1 MTRQEVKEKLQNN
14 IEVKKEIKN
23 TLLGLV
29 EKAESLKHYKVI
41 NNGYINKLTEALP
54 LTESYTM
61 ENGEVKTY
69 SPYYLKIG
77 YKHFNGIFEEIE
89 LTLRKSYKGKTF
101 TAEQKLTEGYD
112 SFQYTETIY
121 IGNRNGQITAEEMPE
136 RIKERAET
144 MEQDIERLKKELAN
158 IDEIIDNR
166 NKAIDELTEII
177 AKNDA
182 LSYTT
187 RATMPELKLPYI
199 SKYDYIQD

>member
-1 MTRQEVKEKLQNN
+1 MTRQEIKEKLKNN
-14 IEVKKEIKN
+14 IDVKIDIKD
-23 TLLGLV
+23 TLLRLID
-29 EKAESLKHYKVI
+29 EAESLKHYKVI
-41 NNGYINKLTEALP
+41 NNGYINKLSLALP
-54 LTESYTM
+54 RTESYTM

-77 YKHFNGIFEEIE
+77 YKNFDGIFKDIE

-101 TAEQKLTEGYD
+101 TAEQKLTEDYE
-112 SFQYTETIY
+112 SFQYEETIY

-144 MEQDIERLKKELAN
+144 LVEEIDRLEKELIN

>member
-77 YKHFNGIFEEIE
+77 YKNFNGIFEDIE

-101 TAEQKLTEGYD
+101 TSEQKLTEDYE
-112 SFQYTETIY
+112 SFQYEETIY
-121 IGNRNGQITAEEMPE
+121 IGNRNGQIKAEEMPE

-144 MEQDIERLKKELAN
+144 IAQDIERIEKELTN

-199 SKYDYIQD
+199 SKFDYIQE